1 MGLFLVRTPCTA
13 KTQSSSTLTHKHI
26 LYVLREI
33 FKPLNLKCRISEI
46 PQHEFDITGLF
57 VLMTGPIIKIIL
69 VESPGRA
76 DKNCYLSALLSNELL
91 FKLEDN

>member
-1 MGLFLVRTPCTA
+1 MVIHKVSAEGAERAEVLEWDYFWCEHHALQKHR
-13 KTQSSSTLTHKHI
+13 QSISTLTHKHI

-57 VLMTGPIIKIIL
+57 VLMTGPII
-69 VESPGRA
+69 
-76 DKNCYLSALLSNELL
+76 
-91 FKLEDN
+91 